1 MSLAFDRWVVAPTH
15 QCTLD
20 VVWGVA
26 AIWAVAGLD
35 HTIDVSKVVLWLF
48 HSCHDYFLSPL
59 PCISPLLLFLC
70 WRYFLPKKNAILLS
84 KKSEWWKWNNMVT
97 SYLFMEQT

>member
-26 AIWAVAGLD
+26 AIWAAAGLD
-35 HTIDVSKVVLWLF
+35 HTIDVSKVVL
-48 HSCHDYFLSPL
+48 
-59 PCISPLLLFLC
+59 
-70 WRYFLPKKNAILLS
+70 
-84 KKSEWWKWNNMVT
+84 
-97 SYLFMEQT
+97 